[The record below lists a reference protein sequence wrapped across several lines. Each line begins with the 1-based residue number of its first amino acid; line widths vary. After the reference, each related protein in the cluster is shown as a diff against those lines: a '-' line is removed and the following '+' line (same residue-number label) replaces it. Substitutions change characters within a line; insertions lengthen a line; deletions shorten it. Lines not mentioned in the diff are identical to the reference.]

1 MILQTLFLIKKMS
14 YTEFEQHKNIFAI
27 IPAYNEENN
36 IISTINNIKKYISNI
51 IVIDDGSADN
61 TCALLKQ
68 NFNNQITILKHK
80 INLGKGA
87 AMKTGCDAAI
97 KMRAKTLVMIDGDGQ
112 HKGKDIPK
120 LIYKL
125 KKENLDIIFGLR
137 TFSKEMPL
145 LMRIGNKFLSFIINL
160 VSKIKLEDTQS
171 GFRIFTADAYKKIYW
186 VSTDYS
192 VETEMIIRA
201 GKHNLKYGTAPI
213 QTIYK
218 DNHKGTTPI
227 DGVIIFFNLLKW
239 RFL

>member
-1 MILQTLFLIKKMS
+1 MNHEIKKNNKV
-14 YTEFEQHKNIFAI
+14 YAV

-51 IVIDDGSADN
+51 IVIDDGSEDD
-61 TCALLKQ
+61 TYALLKQ

-87 AMKTGCDAAI
+87 AIKTGCEAAI
-97 KMRAKTLVMIDGDGQ
+97 KMGAKTLVMIDGDGQ
-112 HKGKDIPK
+112 HMGEDIPK
-120 LIYKL
+120 LIHKL
-125 KKENLDIIFGLR
+125 EKEKLDIIFGLR
-137 TFSKEMPL
+137 TFSKKMPL
-145 LMRIGNKFLSFIINL
+145 LMRAGNKFLSFIINL

-171 GFRIFTADAYKKIYW
+171 GFRIFTADAYKKIHW

-201 GKHNLKYGTAPI
+201 GKHNLKYGTVPI

-227 DGVIIFFNLLKW
+227 DGIIIFFNLLKW